1 MRAIINGKKYDTST
15 AEYIASASYS
25 GSRSDFQW
33 WEEDLYR
40 KRTGEFFVS
49 GEGGPMTRYARAIGP
64 HRRTGGAQRADDAIR
79 AGNRPKQL
87 DGKQPGHPLDRTGS
101 ARVG

>member
-15 AEYIASASYS
+15 AEHIASASYN

-49 GEGGPMTRYARAIGP
+49 GEGGPMTRYARAID
-64 HRRTGGAQRADDAIR
+64 Q
-79 AGNRPKQL
+79 NSW
-87 DGKQPGHPLDRTGS
+87 TGS
-101 ARVG
+101 SRVIPLTEPGAREWVERHADAETYEQLFGQVAE